1 MITRRR
7 ALAVTGLLLAAT
19 PAQAQQVQWADW
31 LGTYAGTA
39 RFYRSIPLEDIIPPP
54 KVPREEF
61 DDGKPF
67 ALQFAVRNVDDRPA
81 VWLRIDGGPM
91 QTDEAGETMFFGQVT
106 GGLALLRSAD
116 ARAMPRSASLTVRPN
131 QLGTEALF
139 THADGSFWRRYFT
152 ATFTSAGADV
162 ILWVFDATG
171 TRARTWRGATVRR
184 A

>member
-1 MITRRR
+1 MTRRHG
-7 ALAVTGLLLAAT
+7 LAAAGLLLAA
-19 PAQAQQVQWADW
+19 PRAHAQQFPWADW

-39 RFYRSIPLEDIIPPP
+39 RFHRAIPLEDIVPPP
-54 KVPREEF
+54 PPREDF
-61 DDGKPF
+61 GGGTPF
-67 ALQFAVRNVDDRPA
+67 AVQFAVRSVDDRPA

-91 QTDEAGETMFFGQVT
+91 QTDEVGETMFFGQVT
-106 GGLALLRSAD
+106 DGVALLRSAD

-152 ATFTSAGADV
+152 ATFTSTGADV

-171 TRARTWRGATVRR
+171 TRARTWRGSTIRR
-184 A
+184 V